1 MPVPWDSA
9 AKRVARYLDGEA
21 PTPHDDKTLRT
32 VLAAAALKPA
42 PLIGSTSALRV
53 RENVRGELHRLRAA
67 RRAASSVAGSH
78 DGLDTAAGDVVSLTT
93 PDGRT
98 VRAASSFDRIEE
110 LNVLEDVQQAM
121 HESERTQG
129 SM

>member
-9 AKRVARYLDGEA
+9 TKRVARYLDGDA

-42 PLIGSTSALRV
+42 PLINSASALRI
-53 RENVRGELHRLRAA
+53 RENARGELHRLRAA
-67 RRAASSVAGSH
+67 RRAASAVAGSR
-78 DGLDTAAGDVVSLTT
+78 DGLDATDGDVVSITT
-93 PDGRT
+93 SDGRT
-98 VRAASSFDRIEE
+98 VRAASSLDRIEE
-110 LNVLEDVQQAM
+110 LDVLEDVQQAM
-121 HESERTQG
+121 QESERTQG